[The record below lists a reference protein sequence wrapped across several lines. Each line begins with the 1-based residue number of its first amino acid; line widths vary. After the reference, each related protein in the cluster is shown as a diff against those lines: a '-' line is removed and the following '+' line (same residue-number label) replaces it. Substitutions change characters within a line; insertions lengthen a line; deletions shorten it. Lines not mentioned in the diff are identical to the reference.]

1 MTYKTFEAVQ
11 VSFELHGFEVEAAKQ
26 QAKEQGFSS
35 FEEFVTEKVRLEI
48 LNELEKEKGLFLN
61 AYAARKKA
69 ELRKLNA
76 ENSGNGTD
84 GHH

>member
-11 VSFELHGFEVEAAKQ
+11 VSFELHGFEVEAANQ

-48 LNELEKEKGLFLN
+48 LNELEKEKGL
-61 AYAARKKA
+61 
-69 ELRKLNA
+69 
-76 ENSGNGTD
+76 
-84 GHH
+84 